1 MGEQVKNP
9 FLKARTL
16 GAVGMGACLIS
27 GYALA
32 DVTIQQQSV
41 FDFSIIKAHSESVEY
56 TTSDKQ
62 RRETA
67 LHCEGFMSL
76 LCGNTESGEI
86 TRLDRDVLWTL
97 QPKKKEY
104 LETAFLT
111 PAQRL
116 ELQQQTQAT
125 LDKMKQC
132 PAKPQQTAPGPDQ
145 SKCQMS
151 PPQFSVQQT
160 DQHAT
165 FAGHDARLTQLS
177 LTESCKNPDTGDTCD
192 FTIGMDAWLT
202 QEQIAGL
209 EDRRA
214 FQSAYVHKLGLDDRD
229 GMLQAQMRQFLAPY
243 AGSLKQLAAKAGD
256 FKGFPLKTAV
266 RISFGGEHCAAAQN
280 HQSDSSGQDSSSGV
294 PTSLGSAATAI
305 GSKLGGLFGK
315 KKADPATDPSAA
327 PPAPLPPG
335 MTQAAQFT
343 VETKSITAGPVAPD
357 EFEIPAGWKIIQ
369 PPPAKPAKEFTC
381 PQS

>member
-1 MGEQVKNP
+1 MNNLL
-9 FLKARTL
+9 LKARIL
-16 GAVGMGACLIS
+16 GVIGGIGCLLLG

-41 FDFSIIKAHSESVEY
+41 FDFSIIKAHSESTEY

-62 RRETA
+62 RRESA

-76 LCGNTESGEI
+76 LCGNSESGEI
-86 TRLDRDVLWTL
+86 IRLDRDVQWSL

-104 LETAFLT
+104 LETPFLT
-111 PAQRL
+111 AAQRL
-116 ELQQQTQAT
+116 ELQQQAQAT
-125 LDKMKQC
+125 IEKMKQC

-151 PPQFSVQQT
+151 PPQFNVQQT
-160 DQHAT
+160 DLHAT

-177 LTESCKNPDTGDTCD
+177 MTESCKNPDTGDTCD

-214 FQSAYVHKLGLDDRD
+214 FQAAYVHKLGLDDHD

-256 FKGFPLKTAV
+256 MRGFPLKTAI

-280 HQSDSSGQDSSSGV
+280 RQSDSGAQDSSSGV
-294 PTSLGSAATAI
+294 PTNLGSAATAI
-305 GSKLGGLFGK
+305 GSKLGGLFGR
-315 KKADPATDPSAA
+315 KKADPAADSST
-327 PPAPLPPG
+327 PPAAPLPPG
-335 MTQAAQFT
+335 MMQAAQFS
-343 VETKSITAGPVAPD
+343 VETKSITPGPVAPG
-357 EFEIPAGWKIIQ
+357 EFEIPAGWKLVQ
-369 PPPAKPAKEFTC
+369 PQQTKSTKEFSC

>member
-1 MGEQVKNP
+1 MNNP
-9 FLKARTL
+9 FLRMRIFGVIG
-16 GAVGMGACLIS
+16 GAGYLLS
-27 GYALA
+27 SYALA

-41 FDFSIIKAHSESVEY
+41 FDLNIIKAHSESTEY

-62 RRETA
+62 RRESA
-67 LHCEGFMSL
+67 LHCEGFISL
-76 LCGNTESGEI
+76 LCGNSESGEI
-86 TRLDRDVLWTL
+86 IRLDRDVQWTL

-104 LETAFLT
+104 LETPFLSA
-111 PAQRL
+111 AQRL
-116 ELQQQTQAT
+116 ELQQQAQVT
-125 LDKMKQC
+125 LEKMKRC

-151 PPQFSVQQT
+151 PPQFNVQQT
-160 DQHAT
+160 ELHAT

-177 LTESCKNPDTGDTCD
+177 MTESCKNPDTGDTCD

-214 FQSAYVHKLGLDDRD
+214 FQGAYVHKLGLDDRD
-229 GMLQAQMRQFLAPY
+229 GILQAQMRQFLAPY

-256 FKGFPLKTAV
+256 MKGYPLKTAI

-280 HQSDSSGQDSSSGV
+280 HQSDSNAHDSSSGI
-294 PTSLGSAATAI
+294 PTNLGSAATAI

-315 KKADPATDPSAA
+315 KKADADAA
-327 PPAPLPPG
+327 PSTPAAPPLPPG
-335 MTQAAQFT
+335 MTQAAQFS
-343 VETKSITAGPVAPD
+343 VETKSITAGPLAPD
-357 EFEIPAGWKIIQ
+357 EFEIPAGWKLVQ
-369 PPPAKPAKEFTC
+369 PAQTKSAKEFSC

>member
-1 MGEQVKNP
+1 MENR
-9 FLKARTL
+9 LERTRL
-16 GAVGMGACLIS
+16 FGIIGGA
-27 GYALA
+27 GYLLSSYTLA

-41 FDFSIIKAHSESVEY
+41 FDLSIIKAHSESTEY

-62 RRETA
+62 RREST

-76 LCGNTESGEI
+76 LCGNSESSEI
-86 TRLDRDVLWTL
+86 IRLDRELQWTL

-104 LETAFLT
+104 LETPFLSA
-111 PAQRL
+111 AQRL
-116 ELQQQTQAT
+116 ALQQQAMAA
-125 LDKMKQC
+125 LEKMKQC
-132 PAKPQQTAPGPDQ
+132 PSKSQQTAPGPDQ

-160 DQHAT
+160 ELRAT

-177 LTESCKNPDTGDTCD
+177 MTESCKNPDTGDTCD

-202 QEQIAGL
+202 QEQIIGL

-229 GMLQAQMRQFLAPY
+229 GILQVQMRQFLAPY
-243 AGSLKQLAAKAGD
+243 AESLKQLAVKAD
-256 FKGFPLKTAV
+256 DMKGYPLKTAI

-280 HQSDSSGQDSSSGV
+280 QPTDSSSRDSASGI
-294 PTSLGSAATAI
+294 PTNLGSAATAI

-315 KKADPATDPSAA
+315 KKADATADPSTSAA
-327 PPAPLPPG
+327 PPLPPG
-335 MTQAAQFT
+335 MTQAAQFS
-343 VETKSITAGPVAPD
+343 VETKSITPGPVTPD
-357 EFEIPAGWKIIQ
+357 EFEIPAGWKLVQ
-369 PPPAKPAKEFTC
+369 PAQTKPTKEFSC
-381 PQS
+381 PQP